1 LSSPQHSCNPTA
13 DSVNGAQDGALIV
26 VAAVSLT
33 ILLYCVMNGTTI
45 LNVFNPEVHEV
56 DALSRFR
63 RLHAYMRLYYL

>member
-45 LNVFNPEVHEV
+45 LNVFNPEVHEI
-56 DALSRFR
+56 DFPSPFC
-63 RLHAYMRLYYL
+63 RLYAYLRWYFL